1 MIGERDDSVI
11 ISLLYLCITMSENLP
26 SSNAPDPSKIT
37 QFQEENPEF
46 FQLLVAHILD
56 SLPSDRSLS
65 LAEAQKILE
74 TFGWI
79 RVARYRDDEA
89 LSWEERYKRLE
100 QHHIEETS
108 FLIERIRTLVRSNLS

>member
-1 MIGERDDSVI
+1 
-11 ISLLYLCITMSENLP
+11 MSENLP
-26 SSNAPDPSKIT
+26 LSNTPDTSKIT

-79 RVARYRDDEA
+79 RVARYRDDET

>member
-1 MIGERDDSVI
+1 
-11 ISLLYLCITMSENLP
+11 MSENLSP
-26 SSNAPDPSKIT
+26 TNNILDSSKIT

-79 RVARYRDDEA
+79 RVARYRDDDT
-89 LSWEERYKRLE
+89 LTWEERYKRLE

>member
-1 MIGERDDSVI
+1 
-11 ISLLYLCITMSENLP
+11 MSENLP

-56 SLPSDRSLS
+56 SLPSDRFLS
-65 LAEAQKILE
+65 LTEAQKILE

-79 RVARYRDDEA
+79 RVARYRDDET
-89 LSWEERYKRLE
+89 LSWEERYNRLE
-100 QHHIEETS
+100 QHHVKETT
-108 FLIERIRTLVRSNLS
+108 FLIERVRTLVRGNIS